1 MDEAERSIRCRET
14 RSAATYDSTRH
25 CLESV
30 VSNFSRDPSTE
41 LQHSCAWR
49 DWLPF
54 RSLRVS
60 DKYLQAE
67 PPQTDPDHLLSSR
80 FPDVL
85 PPFRGRHQMRVLER
99 DLLVATR
106 SDDVIEV
113 IAAACT
119 IAFELWPEP
128 VGRVLAVIVA

>member
-1 MDEAERSIRCRET
+1 
-14 RSAATYDSTRH
+14 
-25 CLESV
+25 
-30 VSNFSRDPSTE
+30 
-41 LQHSCAWR
+41 
-49 DWLPF
+49 
-54 RSLRVS
+54 
-60 DKYLQAE
+60 
-67 PPQTDPDHLLSSR
+67 
-80 FPDVL
+80 
-85 PPFRGRHQMRVLER
+85 MRVLER